1 MSDYSELK
9 QKAEAATPGPW
20 RGYKNSGYVYGSDV
34 IVAKCGEFK
43 DKELL
48 RFNKERWGNDTAY
61 IAAASPSAILA
72 ILAELEALRAALT
85 DIANLADPKGGPA
98 SETDTRILTIAV
110 LAVEGNKA

>member
-72 ILAELEALRAALT
+72 ILAELDVLRA
-85 DIANLADPKGGPA
+85 NLYGTPKNTTNDYGRLG
-98 SETDTRILTIAV
+98 L
-110 LAVEGNKA
+110 